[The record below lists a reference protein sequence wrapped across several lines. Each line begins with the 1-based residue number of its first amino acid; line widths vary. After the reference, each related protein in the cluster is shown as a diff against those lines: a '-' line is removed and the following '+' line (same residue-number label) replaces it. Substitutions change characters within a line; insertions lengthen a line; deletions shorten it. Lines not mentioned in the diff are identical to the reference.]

1 MVTLFSFKNAHVV
14 HKYAREIGKLLQL
27 WEISRSPLFAELS
40 LEFGNWV
47 NEELSCVSVDIKSSH
62 LKRIIFILTI
72 SLAKVP

>member
-47 NEELSCVSVDIKSSH
+47 NEELRCVSVDIKSSH
-62 LKRIIFILTI
+62 LKRIIFISTI

>member
-14 HKYAREIGKLLQL
+14 YKYAREIGKLLQL
-27 WEISRSPLFAELS
+27 WEISRSPLFAESS

-47 NEELSCVSVDIKSSH
+47 NEELGVCLLTSRVVT
-62 LKRIIFILTI
+62 LKESFISTI

>member
-27 WEISRSPLFAELS
+27 WEISRSPLFAESS

-47 NEELSCVSVDIKSSH
+47 NEELRCVSVDIKCSH
-62 LKRIIFILTI
+62 LKRIIFISTI
-72 SLAKVP
+72 SLAEVP